1 MIKTDLK
8 SAELKDSNGT
18 IYKARIEQT
27 KITARPPTLTLL
39 ENQPHEL
46 KAQEVPAVEKSEAP
60 F

>member
-27 KITARPPTLTLL
+27 KITARPPRRTSYSSA
-39 ENQPHEL
+39 
-46 KAQEVPAVEKSEAP
+46 K
-60 F
+60 